1 MPVPTYKFGDFE
13 LIASRFELRRR
24 DRPLKLERIPMELLI
39 LLLEKNGQVV
49 TRQEIIERLWG
60 KDVFLDTE
68 HGINTAIRKIRTALR
83 EDVERPRFIQT
94 VSGKGYRFVADEVS
108 TNANGAAASAKIVV
122 SGNPIPENPVAE
134 SPAAENTALTPVGV
148 GAGPIRSGESLASRK
163 WPWAAVALLVVI
175 ASTLALNVAGL
186 RDRVFARNVFAKNSI
201 GPIHSIAVLPLA
213 NLSGDPSQDYY
224 ADGLTDEFITALA
237 KNRNLR
243 VVSRT
248 SAMQYKGV
256 NRPVR
261 DIARE
266 LGVDG
271 ILEGSIER
279 SANRVHLTVQLIYAP
294 TDTHLWAESY
304 DRDLNQAFSLPEE
317 LSATVAKEVK
327 IVTSPAPP
335 QRYINP
341 EAHDAYL
348 QGLQFWYGNNVRG
361 GLPYFE
367 KAIQLQPDYAA
378 AWSGLANTY
387 AVLSV
392 GGEVPSSEVKEQ
404 WESAARKAV
413 ELDDSLPQAHN
424 SMAGWY
430 LFYARDWQRAE
441 AESLRSLALD
451 PSFAEGYHMHSYILT
466 VTNRL
471 AEAIEEQ
478 KRGTQIDPFA
488 RPWALGYTY
497 FHARQFEN
505 AVSELRTRIAAQPTD
520 PACYQ
525 ILSESY
531 HFLGRDKEAI
541 AEMEQTLFL
550 FGQRDAVPIVQQ
562 AFERG
567 GFAAVA
573 AWRADD
579 QPLRSPSA
587 HNRPRAR
594 TEVNAPKK
602 YVSPY
607 WRALDTALAGRKEQ
621 TLQLL
626 DEAYLAHDSRMI
638 FLQNEPVFDFLH
650 PDERYRALVRKI
662 GLTPAY

>member
-1 MPVPTYKFGDFE
+1 
-13 LIASRFELRRR
+13 
-24 DRPLKLERIPMELLI
+24 LLI

-94 VSGKGYRFVADEVS
+94 VSGKGYRFVGDEVS
-108 TNANGAAASAKIVV
+108 TSTNGTAASAKIAA
-122 SGNPIPENPVAE
+122 STNPIPENLVAATSAAVTPVHADLV
-134 SPAAENTALTPVGV
+134 LTP
-148 GAGPIRSGESLASRK
+148 ATMGPGPTRSSEGLTSRK
-163 WPWAAVALLVVI
+163 WPWAAVALLVLI
-175 ASTLALNVAGL
+175 ASALALNVAGL
-186 RDRVFARNVFAKNSI
+186 RDRVFAKNVFAKNSV

-213 NLSGDPSQDYY
+213 NLSGDPSQEYY

-248 SAMQYKGV
+248 SAMQYKGI

-261 DIARE
+261 DIAHE

-271 ILEGSIER
+271 ILEGSITR

-348 QGLQFWYGNNVRG
+348 HGLQFWYNNVRG

-378 AWSGLANTY
+378 AWSGLADTY
-387 AVLSV
+387 GVLSIS
-392 GGEVPSSEVKEQ
+392 GAVPSSEIREE
-404 WESAARKAV
+404 WESAARRAV

-424 SMAGWY
+424 SMAAWY
-430 LFYARDWQRAE
+430 LFYARDWPRAE

-451 PSFAEGYHMHSYILT
+451 PSFAEGYHVHSYILT

-478 KRGTQIDPFA
+478 KRGASIDPFA
-488 RPWALGYTY
+488 RPWALGSAY

-505 AVSELRTRIAAQPTD
+505 AVNELRLRVAAQTAD

-525 ILSESY
+525 ILYESY
-531 HFLGRDKEAI
+531 HFLGRDKEAVTV
-541 AEMEQTLFL
+541 MEQMLLL
-550 FGQRDAVPIVQQ
+550 FGEKDAVPIVQQ

-573 AWRADD
+573 AWRADH
-579 QPLRSPSA
+579 QPPSSQGA
-587 HNRPRAR
+587 HDRPRAR
-594 TEVNAPKK
+594 REVSKPKK

-607 WRALDTALAGRKEQ
+607 WRALDTAFAGRKEQ

-626 DEAYLAHDSRMI
+626 DEAYLAHDPRMI
-638 FLQNEPVFDFLH
+638 FLQNEPEFDFLH
-650 PDERYRALVRKI
+650 HEPRYQTLVQKL
-662 GLTPAY
+662 GLPPVY